1 MGTQAITLGLD
12 GLTCAELQ
20 TVAGGSRLEL
30 SDKVRAE
37 VAAAAGA
44 FERRLA
50 RGERIYGV
58 TTGVG
63 AQTATAIPPGLRAR
77 YQLETVLAHACGTGP
92 HLAWG
97 PARAVWVVKAASMAR
112 ARSGCSLAVVDALVE
127 LANTDLA
134 PVIPVSGSLGASGD
148 LVPSAHAALALLGV
162 GEVLDCSGRPV
173 PAAEA
178 RRSAGIR
185 QLTIGPRDGLSLVN
199 GTAATTAL
207 AAAAVD
213 GAERALAVADQLVAA
228 GVQAI
233 GGHAEAFDPRVLSA
247 RPHPGALRS
256 AERIRCGLGT
266 GGRRHSVGAV
276 PHDPY
281 SWRCAPQVHGAVL
294 DAVDVLRAAV
304 DRELVSSSDN
314 PVLAEERDTPLLSGG
329 NFHGAP
335 LGLPADSVTTAVAV
349 AAALSR
355 QRTAQLVSGAH
366 APMRP
371 PPWPA
376 LGPLLVT
383 ATAEALRLGGMTPAS
398 LRWLPVDPMEDH
410 VPNSLASARQA
421 VEATEGLFAVLAVE
435 AICVDAA
442 AELNSVPGN
451 PALDAT
457 RALMAE
463 AVGPTSE
470 ARPMAADIAR
480 LAARLDIAT
489 VPQRGT
495 P

>member
-1 MGTQAITLGLD
+1 
-12 GLTCAELQ
+12 
-20 TVAGGSRLEL
+20 
-30 SDKVRAE
+30 
-37 VAAAAGA
+37 
-44 FERRLA
+44 
-50 RGERIYGV
+50 
-58 TTGVG
+58 
-63 AQTATAIPPGLRAR
+63 
-77 YQLETVLAHACGTGP
+77 
-92 HLAWG
+92 
-97 PARAVWVVKAASMAR
+97 
-112 ARSGCSLAVVDALVE
+112 
-127 LANTDLA
+127 
-134 PVIPVSGSLGASGD
+134 
-148 LVPSAHAALALLGV
+148 
-162 GEVLDCSGRPV
+162 
-173 PAAEA
+173 
-178 RRSAGIR
+178 
-185 QLTIGPRDGLSLVN
+185 
-199 GTAATTAL
+199 
-207 AAAAVD
+207 
-213 GAERALAVADQLVAA
+213 ADQLVAA

-233 GGHAEAFDPRVLSA
+233 GGHAEAFDPQVLSA

-256 AERIRCGLGT
+256 AERIRRGLGT

-294 DAVDVLRAAV
+294 DAVDMLRAAV
-304 DRELVSSSDN
+304 DRELASSSDN

-366 APMRP
+366 APTALARP
-371 PPWPA
+371 GSTGIG

-410 VPNSLASARQA
+410 VPNSLAAARQA
-421 VEATEGLFAVLAVE
+421 VEAAEGLFAVLAVE

-457 RALMAE
+457 RALMAD